1 MPSEVSIAFRLSIGI
16 SRKRLRGWWSPSL
29 RCLNRLSA
37 VYRNLTHNATPE
49 QAAQGVV
56 EVSIAFRLSIGI
68 SLELYCR
75 IGKGGVMSV
84 SIAFRLSI
92 GISPVC
98 GLGLLLRPDS
108 RESQSPFGC
117 L

>member
-1 MPSEVSIAFRLSIGI
+1 
-16 SRKRLRGWWSPSL
+16 
-29 RCLNRLSA
+29 NRLSA

-92 GISPVC
+92 GISQRALEVKGRQELAARC
-98 GLGLLLRPDS
+98 R
-108 RESQSPFGC
+108 REDVNPGGNI
-117 L
+117 